1 MAELGE
7 GMDTDVTTPELS
19 LLEELILMLLNEQTG
34 YFHQVDGWNLNCAV
48 AGAVL
53 AELSLRSRIDTDL
66 DSLILLDAAET
77 GDPLLD
83 SALREIAD
91 EPVRRDAQYW
101 IERLA
106 GKAEPIIDRTLDRLV
121 GLNILEHHPGE
132 FWTLARATWRDELS
146 GSTQEGTIGQL
157 VRVRVVKALFSDEI
171 PEIRTIL
178 VICLVDTCD
187 IFRFMFELDEQTNE
201 RIELICKMD
210 LIGRSI
216 AKAVKQNINGLL
228 RRHTAVSR
236 QIPRVPLRRLL
247 FDPNLRKGFISAAYA
262 NLAKEYGPVF
272 EIRLPVGKPLIF
284 LAGLST
290 NQWVHRNGRAYLKT
304 GPCLD
309 GIEKAYGATGI
320 LPTLDGAEHFRLR
333 KAYTPTCSRAWL
345 TRRLDPLFELIR
357 KVMADWAVGETYQ
370 ARSMCRRLINGQV
383 SPLQVGV
390 ESQDLLDDLVSFKE
404 RVLAVH
410 GAGVLPEF
418 TLKTPAMKRRAKA
431 VEEMF
436 ERVRN
441 VHTRAQRAG
450 CPRNLADDVLSLHAS
465 DPLLMPE
472 ANVRFALSATGVLSV
487 YFGDML
493 SFAIYDMVTQP
504 RLHDKIRSEADALF
518 DNGDPD
524 SEDFTPSAIDV
535 THRFIQESL
544 RMHPVLPTSL
554 RAVVNSCVV
563 EGYEL
568 PVGSRVCIVH
578 SATHHMEE
586 VFPDPCSFDID
597 RYLPPHSAHR
607 GLGFAPYGLG
617 THTCPGIQQATLY
630 MVVNLLMIAHY
641 FDISVSPPNYALRYN
656 PFPTVKPTR
665 RLKFHVAGQ
674 RRELPA

>member
-1 MAELGE
+1 
-7 GMDTDVTTPELS
+7 
-19 LLEELILMLLNEQTG
+19 MLLNEQNG
-34 YFHQVDGWNLNCAV
+34 YFHPVPGWNLNCAV
-48 AGAVL
+48 VGAVL
-53 AELSLRSRIDTDL
+53 AELSLRSHIDTDL

-83 SALREIAD
+83 SVLKEIAD
-91 EPVRRDAQYW
+91 EPVRQDTQYW

-106 GKAEPIIDRTLDRLV
+106 GKAEPIINQTLDRLV
-121 GLNILEHHPGE
+121 ELNILVHHPGE
-132 FWTLARATWRDELS
+132 FWTLADATWHYALS
-146 GSTQEGTIGQL
+146 GSSQERTVGQFIRA
-157 VRVRVVKALFSDEI
+157 RVSKALFSDVI
-171 PEIRTIL
+171 PELRTIL

-187 IFRFMFELDEQTNE
+187 IFRFMFELDEQTEE

-216 AKAVKQNINGLL
+216 AKAVERNIAGSLHGRTAL
-228 RRHTAVSR
+228 SRR
-236 QIPRVPLRRLL
+236 IPRVPLRRLL
-247 FDPNLRKGFISAAYA
+247 FDPDMRKGFISAAYA

-272 EIRLPVGKPLIF
+272 EIRLPFGKPLIF

-290 NQWVHRNGRAYLKT
+290 NQWAQRKGRLYLRA
-304 GPCLD
+304 GPCIAD
-309 GIEKAYGATGI
+309 IEKSFGASGV

-333 KAYTPTCSRAWL
+333 KAYAPTCSRAWL
-345 TRRLDPLFELIR
+345 AGRLDLLFELTR

-390 ESQDLLDDLVSFKE
+390 ESQDLLDDMISFKE

-410 GAGVLPEF
+410 GAGVLPKF
-418 TLKTPAMKRRAKA
+418 MLKTPGMKRCTKA

-441 VHTRAQRAG
+441 VQTPAQRSG
-450 CPRNLADDVLSLHAS
+450 CPRNLADDLLSLHAS
-465 DPLLMPE
+465 DPQLMPE
-472 ANVRFALSATGVLSV
+472 ANLRFALSATALLSM

-493 SFAIYDMVTQP
+493 SFAIYDMVTRP
-504 RLHDKIRSEADALF
+504 ELHDKIRSEADALF
-518 DNGDPD
+518 DNDDPT

-535 THRFIQESL
+535 THRLIQESL
-544 RMHPVLPTSL
+544 RMHPVLPMSL

-568 PVGSRVCIVH
+568 PVESRVCIVH
-578 SATHHMEE
+578 SATHFMDD
-586 VFPDPCSFDID
+586 VFPNPCSFDID
-597 RYLPPHSAHR
+597 RHLPPHSAHR
-607 GLGFAPYGLG
+607 NVGFAPYGLG
-617 THTCPGIQQATLY
+617 THTCLGIQQATLQTE
-630 MVVNLLMIAHY
+630 VNLLMIAHY

-656 PFPTVKPTR
+656 PLPTVKPTR
-665 RLKFHVAGQ
+665 NLKFHIAGQ